1 MVFIMTFIIG
11 IVSQKGGV
19 GKSTLSRLIAREY
32 AAANWNVKIADL
44 DISQG
49 TSFNWQS
56 RRLARGILPEIAVER
71 FGTVDQA
78 LKVAGHYNLL
88 IIDAPPHSTS
98 GTLRVAKAS
107 NLLILPTGL
116 ALDDLEPTVLL
127 AHELVKSGVPK
138 DRLVFVF
145 TRVGDSE
152 AELLEARNYLAKAG
166 YAALQHG
173 LPEKVAYR
181 RANDEGKAL
190 TETRF
195 ASLNG
200 QADRL
205 AQEIVDA
212 LQQVSEPE
220 AA

>member
-1 MVFIMTFIIG
+1 MTFIVGVI
-11 IVSQKGGV
+11 SQKGGV

-32 AAANWNVKIADL
+32 AAADWSVKIADL

-49 TSFNWQS
+49 TSYNWQS
-56 RRLARGILPEIAVER
+56 RRLAKGIVPEIPVER

-78 LKVAGHYNLL
+78 LKVADHYNLL
-88 IIDAPPHSTS
+88 VIDAPPHSTS
-98 GTLRVAKAS
+98 GTLRVATAS
-107 NLLILPTGL
+107 DLLILPTGL

-127 AHELVKSGVPK
+127 AHELVKAGVPK
-138 DRLVFVF
+138 ERLVFVF

-152 AELLEARNYLAKAG
+152 AELLEARNYLFNAG
-166 YAALQHG
+166 YTALKNS

-181 RANDEGKAL
+181 RANDEGKSL

-195 ASLNG
+195 ASLNE

-212 LQQVSEPE
+212 LQHVSEAE